1 MTSQRYTA
9 SKSPTRDGTGWII
22 SFRHPLRKDPRGKQG
37 RKVRRGLGTSDETR
51 AQALVDEM
59 NILLG
64 DAAWQ
69 TIAKRPDAERRFDP
83 VIVRAFYDDIENA
96 PSNTSEIRNE
106 ALPLPSAAEGY
117 AKVLMVGTTGA
128 GKTSLLRH
136 LMGSHPDRD
145 RFPSTSAS
153 RTTVSDIEVIT
164 GASAPYRA
172 VVTFFNEWTVH
183 TNVYECVADACAGLW
198 DDLSDDK
205 LAERLLTHRDLR
217 FRLGYVVGSWRQTP
231 RSAAKANSDWDYEP
245 DAPQAAAATDEFD
258 GVLPAA
264 ADIERMQDV
273 LKSWLTRIRTLS
285 SEAKLRLEA
294 ELNVEFRQLAG
305 PDKEAAQDLFEDLV
319 QTVPDFDDLVGDIM
333 DEIRLRFESVAS
345 EVRTH
350 ASGWPL
356 AWEYSSGDRDAFVRA
371 VRRFSSNHAPAF
383 GTLLTPLV
391 DGIRISGPFSP
402 TFTERHPRLVL
413 LDGEGLGHVGDP
425 AAGVASRVAR
435 KFSDVDV
442 ILLVDSAKAPML
454 EAPAS
459 VLRAVAASGFQ
470 KKLALAFTHFDLVRG
485 QANLPTF
492 EAQRAHV
499 LSSVHQKLASL
510 REVVGLP
517 AVRAIERALDER
529 CFMLGFLDRT
539 LTEKNRGPVAELC
552 RILDFSRA
560 AIAQVDRPRAAP
572 VYDTAGLVLAI
583 QAASADFHTRWNTI
597 LGFSR
602 SGNIRTAHWAEIKAL
617 NRRVVLDINDGEYK
631 DLKPVADFVA
641 RLSEIDHQVPRS
653 AAALEARDPHGVRGR
668 RGIGARAARGV
679 RPPSR
684 FRR

>member
-153 RTTVSDIEVIT
+153 RTTVTDIEVIT

-217 FRLGYVVGSWRQTP
+217 FRLGYVVG
-231 RSAAKANSDWDYEP
+231 
-245 DAPQAAAATDEFD
+245 
-258 GVLPAA
+258 
-264 ADIERMQDV
+264 
-273 LKSWLTRIRTLS
+273 
-285 SEAKLRLEA
+285 
-294 ELNVEFRQLAG
+294 
-305 PDKEAAQDLFEDLV
+305 
-319 QTVPDFDDLVGDIM
+319 
-333 DEIRLRFESVAS
+333 
-345 EVRTH
+345 
-350 ASGWPL
+350 
-356 AWEYSSGDRDAFVRA
+356 
-371 VRRFSSNHAPAF
+371 
-383 GTLLTPLV
+383 
-391 DGIRISGPFSP
+391 
-402 TFTERHPRLVL
+402 
-413 LDGEGLGHVGDP
+413 
-425 AAGVASRVAR
+425 
-435 KFSDVDV
+435 
-442 ILLVDSAKAPML
+442 
-454 EAPAS
+454 
-459 VLRAVAASGFQ
+459 
-470 KKLALAFTHFDLVRG
+470 
-485 QANLPTF
+485 
-492 EAQRAHV
+492 
-499 LSSVHQKLASL
+499 
-510 REVVGLP
+510 
-517 AVRAIERALDER
+517 
-529 CFMLGFLDRT
+529 
-539 LTEKNRGPVAELC
+539 
-552 RILDFSRA
+552 
-560 AIAQVDRPRAAP
+560 
-572 VYDTAGLVLAI
+572 
-583 QAASADFHTRWNTI
+583 
-597 LGFSR
+597 
-602 SGNIRTAHWAEIKAL
+602 
-617 NRRVVLDINDGEYK
+617 
-631 DLKPVADFVA
+631 
-641 RLSEIDHQVPRS
+641 
-653 AAALEARDPHGVRGR
+653 
-668 RGIGARAARGV
+668 
-679 RPPSR
+679 
-684 FRR
+684 